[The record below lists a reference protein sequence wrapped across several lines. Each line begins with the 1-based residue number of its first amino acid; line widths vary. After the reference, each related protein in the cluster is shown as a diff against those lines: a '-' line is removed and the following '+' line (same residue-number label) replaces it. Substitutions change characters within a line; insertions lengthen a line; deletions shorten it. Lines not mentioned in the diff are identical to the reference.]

1 MNSPS
6 SLRIR
11 TAPGSLLLF
20 ALALVLGQEVW
31 AQDTQLPFAAAP
43 PPMKY
48 VPRGE
53 RERLSSLSD
62 PKSRTR
68 AVIESAEARLAR
80 AEQLTAGRQYDAA
93 AGELG
98 VYQGLIEEALRFL
111 GERAKEKRDKTLD
124 TYKRLELAVR
134 GHYTRLEAMRRL
146 TPSEHAVNVKA
157 VCRFAR
163 DARAAALNAYFG
175 DTVIR
180 DSAATDKPAAE
191 STTESFNVEARKQ

>member
-1 MNSPS
+1 M
-6 SLRIR
+6 
-11 TAPGSLLLF
+11 
-20 ALALVLGQEVW
+20 LGQVAR

-48 VPRGE
+48 VPRGD

-68 AVIESAEARLAR
+68 TALELAEARLAH
-80 AEQLTAGRQYDAA
+80 AEQLTAGGQYEAA
-93 AGELG
+93 ADDLG

-134 GHYTRLEAMRRL
+134 GHSARLEAVRRL
-146 TPSEHAVNVKA
+146 TPSEYAVNVKA
-157 VCRFAR
+157 VCQFAR

-175 DTVIR
+175 DTVIG
-180 DSAATDKPAAE
+180 DSAATDKPAAQKA
-191 STTESFNVEARKQ
+191 TEAIPDEARKQ